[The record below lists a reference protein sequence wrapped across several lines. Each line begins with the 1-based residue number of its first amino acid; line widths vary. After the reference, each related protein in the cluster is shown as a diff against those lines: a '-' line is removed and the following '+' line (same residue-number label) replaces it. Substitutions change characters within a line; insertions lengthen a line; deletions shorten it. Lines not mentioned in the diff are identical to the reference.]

1 MTRYASRTLAA
12 FFLIFAAC
20 SPTSATSSATG
31 SGGKKADTVSGQGG
45 TAGSGG
51 SNNSGGK
58 GGNQGSGGSSAT
70 GGNPG
75 SGGGTSSS
83 SGGAGSGGAGSGGS
97 SSGGSTAAGGS
108 GAGGVAGGGGRD
120 AGSSATGGSATG
132 GRATGGSTTGGVGGS
147 SPGGSGAG
155 GSSTGGTL
163 GSTIDDGCTDQ
174 LAKGISISEIAV
186 FQAGKISV
194 MKAGAEVT
202 PKSTS
207 GAEIIQGKDG
217 LFRIYVTVDSGFQ
230 SRSLSARLKLNGQT
244 VGLYAK
250 ATIAASSTELSTTNS
265 FTIAVPASVFGA
277 NLDYQAQIV
286 ECDSGS
292 GTDHNPVFPAT
303 GVATLATRKTGVVK
317 ITMMPATSGG
327 VTPTLD
333 QSFVD
338 TVKKTMDSMYPT
350 TDTQITVNTTA
361 LAGCTVT
368 GATAADDVSWSNCLD
383 KLRSRRTADKPAS
396 DVYYVAVLK
405 PESTF
410 AAFCGTGCI
419 TGISLVATATSAN
432 SRISLVDGYLPD
444 ALITIPHEVGHA
456 HGIEHSPGCGAA
468 QADPAFPYVTNG
480 KGYIGWVGWDKQQS
494 PIKFFDPAKYIDIMA
509 YCSPQWVSDY
519 VYKELADRIIALE
532 GAHMVQGTGAA
543 QTWRML
549 MESSSGAIAWGTPVK
564 DPIAAEGAPTAASVL
579 DAQGTTI
586 AQITVYRTPTSMGGA
601 FYMVPNPQPGWAAV
615 AIGGRTLAF

>member
-1 MTRYASRTLAA
+1 MKRFAPRTLAT
-12 FFLIFAAC
+12 LVLMLGAC
-20 SPTSATSSATG
+20 SPTPATSPASG
-31 SGGKKADTVSGQGG
+31 NGGKKADTAAGVGG
-45 TAGSGG
+45 NTAGSGG
-51 SNNSGGK
+51 SGSTSSGK
-58 GGNQGSGGSSAT
+58 GGTQSSGGSAATGGNAGSGGGTSSTSGSGGSATGGSAATGGSGAGGVAGSGGSSAT
-70 GGNPG
+70 GG
-75 SGGGTSSS
+75 S
-83 SGGAGSGGAGSGGS
+83 A
-97 SSGGSTAAGGS
+97 
-108 GAGGVAGGGGRD
+108 RD
-120 AGSSATGGSATG
+120 AGPGGSATG
-132 GRATGGSTTGGVGGS
+132 GRATGGVPTGGVGGS
-147 SPGGSGAG
+147 ATGGSATGGA
-155 GSSTGGTL
+155 STGGTL
-163 GSTIDDGCTDQ
+163 GSTISDGCTDQ
-174 LAKGISISEIAV
+174 LAQGISISEIAV

-194 MKAGAEVT
+194 MKNGSAVT
-202 PKSTS
+202 PTTTS

-250 ATIAASSTELSTTNS
+250 ATISASSTELSATNS
-265 FTIAVPASVFGA
+265 FTVTVPASVFGA

-286 ECDSGS
+286 ECGSGS
-292 GTDHNPVFPAT
+292 GTDHNPVFPTT
-303 GVATLATRKTGVVK
+303 GVATLATRKTGIVK
-317 ITMMPATSGG
+317 ITMIPATSGG

-338 TVKKTMDSMYPT
+338 SVKKTMDSMYPT

-410 AAFCGTGCI
+410 AAFCGSGCI
-419 TGISLVATATSAN
+419 TGISLVASATSAN

-444 ALITIPHEVGHA
+444 ALITVPHEVGHA

-468 QADPAFPYVTNG
+468 EADPAFPYVTGG

-519 VYKELADRIIALE
+519 VYKKMATRISTLNGARIAMPEAESTWRVALE
-532 GAHMVQGTGAA
+532 TGGNLRWGIAITEPAPPEGEPLAA
-543 QTWRML
+543 T
-549 MESSSGAIAWGTPVK
+549 
-564 DPIAAEGAPTAASVL
+564 VL
-579 DAQGTTI
+579 DAQGASV
-586 AQITVYRTPTSMGGA
+586 AQITVYRTRTSHGGA
-601 FYMVPNPQPGWAAV
+601 SYMVQDPQVGWATLQ
-615 AIGGRTLAF
+615 IGSSTLSF